1 MAKDRVNRISKN
13 NLKSN
18 RRSRSAFR
26 ARSGIAAHQAAT
38 KGVTVSEVFNNDT
51 MLESRNKKTSDI
63 VKDLLKVNPVNN
75 TKIGKNNA
83 LMRSKTLTKKKLRQ
97 VVKAKR
103 NVIKIWKKKKKDLKN
118 NSSIE

>member
-1 MAKDRVNRISKN
+1 MAKDRVNRIRKN
-13 NLKSN
+13 NLKES

-26 ARSGIAAHQAAT
+26 ARSGIASQQAAT
-38 KGVTVSEVFNNDT
+38 KGVTVSEVLNNET

-103 NVIKIWKKKKKDLKN
+103 NVRRYYYIFI
-118 NSSIE
+118 